1 MIEVKYGTLPDEAL
15 LKYLDFL
22 VGKFFKILPLKEQRE
37 ETLCSYLESLQ
48 REMIG
53 NKSLI
58 PVLKNHPDF
67 ITLLNTLEYFITNKD
82 VKHSVYRKEVFKCIN
97 IIKKLQRDIFDKD
110 GEPDGVV

>member
-15 LKYLDFL
+15 INYLNFL

-37 ETLCSYLESLQ
+37 ETLLSYLESLQ

-58 PVLKNHPDF
+58 PVLKKHPDF
-67 ITLLNTLEYFITNKD
+67 ITLLNTLEYFITHKD
-82 VKHSVYRKEVFKCIN
+82 ADHAVYKKEVFKCIN
-97 IIKKLQRDIFDKD
+97 IIKKLQRDILSRG
-110 GEPDGVV
+110 GEPDGMV